1 MLSKLTDDKKRRTTS
16 QFLPQLK
23 QLQMWEYYFAV
34 SIDIKARLKNMLV
47 CSHLTRSTRK
57 MWVCPS
63 YAYPAEQSKSLDLP
77 STSFFNCLYCFDL
90 SHPLSYAQVSL
101 DCATLDRQITQWK
114 TSAAAIRNT
123 NDLENVQMWIKF

>member
-1 MLSKLTDDKKRRTTS
+1 MIKKEEQTS
-16 QFLPQLK
+16 RFLPQLK
-23 QLQMWEYYFAV
+23 QLQMWEYSFAV
-34 SIDIKARLKNMLV
+34 SIDINTRLKNILV

-57 MWVCPS
+57 MWVYPS
-63 YAYPAEQSKSLDLP
+63 YTYPAEQSKSLDLS
-77 STSFFNCLYCFDL
+77 STSFFNYLYCFDL
-90 SHPLSYAQVSL
+90 SYPLSSTQVSL